1 MLSINWLNYSSIFQS
16 ANVSYLY
23 DFMRPIITF
32 LALYLLLPLLTAGQT
47 VVSIKIEGVI
57 NPVTADFLKEAI
69 ENAKSK
75 KATCLLIHLNT
86 PGGLLQSTRE
96 MVTALLESP
105 VPVVVYVSPEGAHA
119 GSAGV
124 FITMA
129 AHIAAMAEATNIG
142 AAHPVNMSGSM
153 DSVMSEKVTND
164 AAAFI
169 RSIAAKRNRNLDW
182 AEAAVRQSLSI
193 TAAEA
198 ILKNVVDLM
207 AFSDQDLMNQ
217 LEGKQINFN
226 KGLLI
231 LHTKNARIESYDMS
245 TMDKILNMIS
255 DPNIAYLMMML
266 GFFGILFEMFNPGAM
281 VPGIIGVIALI
292 FSFYAMRTLPIN
304 YAGLALIIF
313 GVLLLLL
320 EIKIV
325 SHGILAIGGIVSLLL
340 GSMMLIKAG
349 SPLEIAGISKTLII
363 FTTAVTALLFLFVIG
378 AGAKSQKRK
387 PVTGL
392 EAMTGLTGIV
402 LDALAP
408 NGRVRVNGEIWN
420 AASTNGAI
428 GEGASVR
435 VTAVKQ
441 FVLYVEKIAT

>member
-1 MLSINWLNYSSIFQS
+1 MKQIF
-16 ANVSYLY
+16 
-23 DFMRPIITF
+23 TF
-32 LALYLLLPLLTAGQT
+32 FALLFLLPLVTAGQT
-47 VVSIKIEGVI
+47 VVSIKIEGII

-69 ENAKSK
+69 ETARSK
-75 KATCLLIHLNT
+75 KASCLLIHLNT

-169 RSIAAKRNRNLDW
+169 RSIAGKRNRNLDW

-193 TAAEA
+193 TATEA

-207 AFSDQDLMNQ
+207 AFSDQDLLNQ

-226 KGLLI
+226 KGVLT

-245 TMDKILNMIS
+245 TMDKFLNMIS
-255 DPNIAYLMMML
+255 DPNIAYLLMML

-292 FSFYAMRTLPIN
+292 FSFYTMRTLPIN
-304 YAGLALIIF
+304 YAGLALVIF
-313 GVLLLLL
+313 GILLLLL

-325 SHGILAIGGIVSLLL
+325 SQGILAIGGIVSLLL

-349 SPLEIAGISKTLII
+349 SPLEIAGISKLLVVI
-363 FTTAVTALLFLFVIG
+363 TTAITGMFFLFVIG

-392 EAMTGLTGIV
+392 EAMTGLTGVV
-402 LDALAP
+402 LDALEP
-408 NGRVRVNGEIWN
+408 EGRVRVNGEIWN
-420 AASTNGAI
+420 AVADIGAI
-428 GEGASVR
+428 PKGETVR
-435 VTAVKQ
+435 VNAVKK
-441 FVLYVEKIAT
+441 FVLTVEKVII